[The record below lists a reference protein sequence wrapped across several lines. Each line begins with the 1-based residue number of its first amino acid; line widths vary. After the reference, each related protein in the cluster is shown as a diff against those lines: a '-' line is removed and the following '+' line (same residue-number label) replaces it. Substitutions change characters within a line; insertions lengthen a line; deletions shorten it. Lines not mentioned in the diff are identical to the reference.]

1 MKLDNEKVKE
11 LRKDFPI
18 FKVKINNK
26 PLIYL
31 DNTATTQKP
40 KQVINAIKEYY
51 ETTNANIHRGVYK
64 LSEDATQKY
73 EEAHKTVAKFINADE
88 KEIIFTRNTTESINL
103 LSYCLPSI
111 LNDRDEILL
120 TEMEHHSNLVPWQQL
135 AERNNMKL
143 KFIKIKPDYTL
154 DYDDAEKKITE
165 KTAIVSITH
174 ISNAL
179 GTINDVKRIIKFGK
193 KKGALTIVDAAQ
205 SVPHIIIDVK
215 DLDCDFLAFSGHK
228 MLGPTGIGVLYGR
241 KDLLEK
247 MSPFNFGGDMIKK
260 VSYEGAEWNDLPMK
274 FEAGTPHIT
283 GAIGLSSAIN
293 YLENISMDN
302 IHAWEKELLNYAL
315 EKMKKIPGVVIYNSG
330 IKNSSGI
337 ISFNID
343 KIHAHDVA
351 SIMNDYGVCIRGGH
365 HCAMPLMNKLGITGT
380 GRASFYFYNT
390 FEDVDVF
397 IQALK
402 KAQEVFK

>member
-1 MKLDNEKVKE
+1 MNNEKAGQ
-11 LRKDFPI
+11 LREDFPI
-18 FKVKINNK
+18 FKVKMNSK

-40 KQVINAIKEYY
+40 KQVINSMKEYY

-64 LSEDATQKY
+64 LSEQATEKY

-88 KEIIFTRNTTESINL
+88 REIIFTRNTTESINL
-103 LSYCLPSI
+103 LSYSLPSI
-111 LNDRDEILL
+111 IKDRDEIVL

-135 AERNNMKL
+135 AKRNNMKL

-154 DYDDAEKKITE
+154 DYEDAEEKITE

-179 GTINDVKRIIKFGK
+179 GTINDVKRIIAVAKE
-193 KKGALTIVDAAQ
+193 KGAVAIIDGAQ
-205 SVPHIIIDVK
+205 SIPHMVVDVK
-215 DLDCDFLAFSGHK
+215 DLGCDFLVFSGHK
-228 MLGPTGIGVLYGR
+228 MIGPTGIGVLYGR
-241 KDLLEK
+241 KELLER

-260 VSYEGAEWNDLPMK
+260 VSYESAEWNDLPMK
-274 FEAGTPHIT
+274 FEAGTPHIA
-283 GAIGLSSAIN
+283 GAIGLAEAIK
-293 YLENISMDN
+293 YLEKIGMNN
-302 IHAWEKELLNYAL
+302 IHLWEKKLLEYAL
-315 EKMKKIPGVVIYNSG
+315 EKIKQIPGIIIYNSG
-330 IKNSSGI
+330 LKNSSGI
-337 ISFNID
+337 LSFNFE

-351 SIMNDYGVCIRGGH
+351 SIISDQGVCIRGGH

-380 GRASFYFYNT
+380 SRASFYFYNT